1 MGTRGPVPKRSD
13 QRRRENK
20 PEIPY
25 ETAPG
30 ASSGAIPNPD
40 TDWHPI
46 AKLWFESLAESG
58 QSYWYQPSDWAEAF
72 FLAHVMSEALTA
84 DTAINGPKLSAMLAG
99 ASRLMTTEGDRRRL
113 RIELERPDP
122 VDSDEAAAVIAI
134 AKYQQQLA

>member
-25 ETAPG
+25 DSAPG
-30 ASSGAIPNPD
+30 ASVVEVPD
-40 TDWHPI
+40 VDDDWHDI
-46 AKLWFESLAESG
+46 AKMWFRSLAKSG
-58 QSYWYQPSDWAEAF
+58 QSLWYQPSDWAEAY
-72 FLAHVMSEALTA
+72 FLAHVMSEQLLS
-84 DTAINGPKLSAMLAG
+84 DTLMNGQKLSALLAG

-113 RIELERPDP
+113 RIELERPNP
-122 VDSDEAAAVIAI
+122 VDSDEDAAVIAI